1 MQRIAITGMGVIC
14 PLGLNVPEYWENL
27 AAGKLGISE
36 ITCFDT
42 TKYAVKVA
50 GEIKGFDPT
59 NHMDSKVVQRNP
71 RAVHMA
77 VPAVN
82 EALAQSGLDMSQEK
96 SERVGVVGAS
106 MLEYHYVGEDWV
118 RLQNHGPRRVNPL
131 LFTQAGP
138 STVSLQIGM
147 MVGGRGPNITIN
159 SLCASGTEIISTAIN
174 HICMGHADVMV
185 AVAADASLS
194 ALGIAAT
201 SILGALTKEPDPTRA
216 SCPFDLNRSGFVYS
230 EGCGAVI
237 LESLE
242 HAQARGA
249 TVLAE
254 VAGAWSSFDA
264 YDSTAPNPE
273 AEAIAMRCAL
283 DMSGHKP
290 EDLDYINAH
299 GTSTRLNDVSETKAL
314 KMALGE
320 DVVRKIPISSF
331 KSMFGHMVTAA
342 GIVESIGVIKAMEN
356 SLIPPTINYRTPDP
370 ECDLDYV
377 PNQARTKELN
387 LCLKD
392 SFGLGGQNCCLVLS
406 KYKG

>member
-1 MQRIAITGMGVIC
+1 MQRVVITGTGVIC
-14 PLGLNVPEYWENL
+14 PLGLNVPEYWESL
-27 AAGKLGISE
+27 AAGKSGIGE

-42 TKYAVKVA
+42 SSYSVKVA
-50 GEIKGFDPT
+50 GEVKGFDPAD
-59 NHMDSKVVQRNP
+59 HMDAKMVQRNP
-71 RAVHMA
+71 RSVHMA
-77 VPAVN
+77 IPAVN
-82 EALAQSGLDMSQEK
+82 EAVAQSGLDMSREK

-118 RLQNHGPRRVNPL
+118 RLHKHGPRRVNPL

-147 MVGGRGPNITIN
+147 MLGGRGPNVTIN
-159 SLCASGTEIISTAIN
+159 SLCASGTETISTAIN
-174 HICMGHADVMV
+174 HIRAGHADVMV
-185 AVAADASLS
+185 AVASDASLS

-237 LESLE
+237 IETLE
-242 HAQARGA
+242 HALGRGA
-249 TVLAE
+249 PILAE
-254 VAGAWSSFDA
+254 VAGAWSTFDA
-264 YDSTAPNPE
+264 FDSTAPNPE
-273 AEAIAMRCAL
+273 AEAIAMRSAL
-283 DMSGHKP
+283 DMSGFKP
-290 EDLDYINAH
+290 EDVDYINAH

-320 DVVRKIPISSF
+320 AAVRRIPISSF

-342 GIVESIGVIKAMEN
+342 GIVESIGVIEAMKH
-356 SLIPPTINYRTPDP
+356 SLIPATINYQTPDP

-377 PNQARTKELN
+377 PNEPRPKEIN
-387 LCLKD
+387 VCLKD